1 MACVHN
7 GHLVIIDIRF
17 MIIETSYMYACMH
30 VAMSNVDLST
40 YSTLYYTGVGL
51 QVNNTIAIYNNILKL
66 ATCIQHVCRESLV
79 TFGTQWVAS
88 FIDTS

>member
-1 MACVHN
+1 MPCVYN

-40 YSTLYYTGVGL
+40 YSTLYTGVGL
-51 QVNNTIAIYNNILKL
+51 QVNNTIAILY
-66 ATCIQHVCRESLV
+66 
-79 TFGTQWVAS
+79 
-88 FIDTS
+88 